1 MEKHDRMAK
10 EQNRMSETDNKYKAV
25 ITPKGIDEWTVT
37 IYECAEP
44 PFRVTEETVEKYTEE
59 MIRLK
64 AKSMIKEFVSKR
76 EAIKARTEIIITEDD
91 LNG

>member
-1 MEKHDRMAK
+1 MRFL
-10 EQNRMSETDNKYKAV
+10 Q
-25 ITPKGIDEWTVT
+25 
-37 IYECAEP
+37 
-44 PFRVTEETVEKYTEE
+44 KYTEE